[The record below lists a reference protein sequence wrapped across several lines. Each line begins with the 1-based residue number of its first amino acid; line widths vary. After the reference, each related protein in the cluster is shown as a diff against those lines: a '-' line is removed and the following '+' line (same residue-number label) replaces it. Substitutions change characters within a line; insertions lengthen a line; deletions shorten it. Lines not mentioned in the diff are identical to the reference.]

1 MDLIKVGLDF
11 GTHQTKICVSRT
23 PDEGHGL
30 PEYEFFKYVD
40 LKGNEQYFIPSAIQI
55 NKDDTLSYGFLSPE
69 DEKEG
74 LPLPK
79 MEVIKPVD
87 YNMMEGEAHA
97 LFSKYSNSDEEDEEG
112 FTAIMEML
120 KIKYGTDQVTYAE
133 RQTRAQAKYQEEMS
147 AYKRE
152 RNLFRYFKQ
161 ATFAEYPWDSK
172 LSADIL
178 CVWYLAYILFLLED
192 SYKEGFAINMGVP
205 TDDKTFQQKKELG
218 TRILLSALHLVE
230 DVYKK
235 DLRAFLKEKVSTLI
249 SKTVIL
255 PFSDEKKL
263 YFGINIFPEAYASLI
278 GLTSRGKLSEG
289 MSINADIGGGTT
301 DISFFIV
308 KDRLPNIY
316 KYWSIPRGLN
326 YIAEMSGFD
335 YSEEEFFSK
344 ANKDIVEK
352 FNRKKQEIVYN
363 LTTNLIGMARQRGLQ
378 KSNLL
383 SALRDRILVYNGGG
397 SIYDELT
404 TPILYFTDVNVA
416 DDKLWAEEM
425 IKDKRKVGKF
435 FNLLTTSYGLAV
447 SEEDSEIVLCDYE
460 NLFTQNNN
468 EKRYGKD
475 EIDKDVC

>member
-1 MDLIKVGLDF
+1 M
-11 GTHQTKICVSRT
+11 
-23 PDEGHGL
+23 
-30 PEYEFFKYVD
+30 
-40 LKGNEQYFIPSAIQI
+40 
-55 NKDDTLSYGFLSPE
+55 
-69 DEKEG
+69 
-74 LPLPK
+74 
-79 MEVIKPVD
+79 
-87 YNMMEGEAHA
+87 
-97 LFSKYSNSDEEDEEG
+97 
-112 FTAIMEML
+112 
-120 KIKYGTDQVTYAE
+120 
-133 RQTRAQAKYQEEMS
+133 
-147 AYKRE
+147 
-152 RNLFRYFKQ
+152 
-161 ATFAEYPWDSK
+161 DSK

-425 IKDKRKVGKF
+425 IKDMSKIGRF

-447 SEEDSEIVLCDYE
+447 SEEDSEIVLCDYA